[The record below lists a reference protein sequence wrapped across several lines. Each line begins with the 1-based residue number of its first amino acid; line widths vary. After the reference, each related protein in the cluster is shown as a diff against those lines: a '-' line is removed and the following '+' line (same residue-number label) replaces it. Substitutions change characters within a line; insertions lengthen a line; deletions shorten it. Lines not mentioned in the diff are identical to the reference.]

1 MASYLALPSFAS
13 VDPLHSCG
21 TFDAGI
27 GMIAGQ
33 PAPENPTNLQAEI
46 AVAQLNRFAT
56 TSSNDQMLH
65 GYGV

>member
-1 MASYLALPSFAS
+1 M
-13 VDPLHSCG
+13 DPLHSCG